1 MSRLETTF
9 INAAKKGNIKKIK
22 ELVKS
27 HPVLVNATDQHGRA
41 SLHYAAEG
49 NYLTVANFLI
59 RHGAEIDAQD
69 ERGMSSLHLAMI
81 YDDDIAA
88 KLIENNGD
96 LNLAD
101 IDGNTPTHIAALTC
115 CSNGLSSLHDAGADI
130 FIKNKKDLSPWNIIQ
145 SMNMLRS
152 VYDNNHGCGEC
163 SEISACHFY
172 SLKVA
177 SAKMRM
183 A

>member
-1 MSRLETTF
+1 MNKLETTF
-9 INAAKKGNIKKIK
+9 INAAKKGNIKKLK

-27 HPVLVNATDQHGRA
+27 HPVLVNATDQYGRT
-41 SLHYAAEG
+41 SLHYAAKG
-49 NYLTVANFLI
+49 NFPTVAEFLI

-69 ERGMSSLHLAMI
+69 EQGMSSLHLAMI
-81 YDDDIAA
+81 YDDDIAV

-101 IDGNTPTHIAALTC
+101 IEGNSPTHIAALTC
-115 CSNGLSSLHDAGADI
+115 CSNGLSSLHDMGADI
-130 FIKNKKDLSPWNIIQ
+130 FIKNKKDLSPWNIVQ
-145 SMNMLRS
+145 SMNMHHSL
-152 VYDNNHGCGEC
+152 YDNNHGCGEC
-163 SEISACHFY
+163 TEISACHFY
-172 SLKVA
+172 KLMVA